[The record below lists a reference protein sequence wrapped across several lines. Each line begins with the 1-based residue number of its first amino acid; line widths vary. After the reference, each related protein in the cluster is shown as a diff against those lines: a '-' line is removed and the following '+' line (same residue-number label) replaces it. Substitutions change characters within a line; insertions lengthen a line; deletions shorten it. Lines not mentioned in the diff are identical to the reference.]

1 MSVMWNSSNIPYVPP
16 PHIYPCVKSTRPPV
30 PSLVENI
37 NITPCLVNDSAA
49 ILHIEWS
56 PPLVINGELD
66 YYDLRI
72 GRVFLQSLEEREES
86 DYSTV

>member
-1 MSVMWNSSNIPYVPP
+1 MSVMWNSSSIPYVPP
-16 PHIYPCVKSTRPPV
+16 LHIYPCVKSTRPPA

-37 NITPCLVNDSAA
+37 TVTLCLVNDSAA
-49 ILHIEWS
+49 TLHIGWS

-66 YYDLRI
+66 YYNIWI
-72 GRVFLQSLEEREES
+72 GREVLQPLEEREES